1 MATAMESPMAFPDSP
16 MDPDEAA
23 FPCKGCGLILEEG
36 KAFELAGNRWHI
48 DCFRCNTCNTLL
60 DSDANLLLLGDGSLI
75 CNNCT
80 YSCSNCGNKI
90 EDLAILTGDQA
101 FCANC
106 FKCRNC
112 KRKIENLRY
121 ARTSQGIF
129 CMDCHEALMARRRK
143 KTAKSTNARS
153 KLSSNNVHLDKSL
166 PAIPPPEARKPA
178 YLSDN
183 QSPYPDTYAE
193 TPAAGVPSV
202 GKTVSELQRD
212 ADSRPSSADQ
222 NPPRDMLTLPST
234 TFRNNRHSTTSQRS
248 DFSGGGEEFLIPLAF
263 DPTPQPSTQ
272 SPSISNQVT
281 PRGVEEKPNES
292 FSTRPTPPLA
302 QSTIAKSNTSSPHIA
317 YQEKG
322 RQSSRDIIERHR
334 AGGSVSRSGSASASP
349 YVPTEEPRKSEDSPR
364 LSQLARTNEAQL
376 NDKFK
381 LQDAPKT
388 KKLAAS
394 TPNSRSEAST
404 PRAEIAPKDPVEQMT
419 TTKTLAA
426 PDIGSPSDQG
436 FSTPRLSS
444 DSSPAHSGTTE
455 SPRPAQLPATTMLQN
470 LPKRGDS
477 LDSAKRGQTMPRKE
491 FNSTAHIPSSLSGA
505 VNGTPSSQKPITSPT
520 DLARANGGKVISGPI
535 GSPDSKSIFDTT
547 DDTVNQTDLP
557 STAKGPNES
566 FVDPRAPPLP
576 PADHSRVRN
585 ESFSTLHSE
594 NQRYLDGQKS
604 PGLPRYSAGGE
615 FTMDEDM
622 ARIMGGDEPN
632 TQESFLRRV
641 SNSVRHGR
649 SYSDK
654 TGRLSRDRWP
664 RSPAVPTSSIGQEIS
679 SPSTASPENRD
690 ELTWFKNE
698 LRRERQ
704 KTVER
709 EKRIAELE
717 AQLDSAANIKQVNSE
732 LKEKR
737 STMVVLDTQKEIVIR
752 ELEVLTEHLAVAK
765 RSGEPFD
772 LSKLS
777 NTVLRE
783 FAEALEKL
791 KNSFAPQIEE
801 SIQKRN
807 DLVDEIANLTQMK
820 DKSFMEFEQLSSKN
834 AQLAE
839 LNNQLVHQIQGL
851 YKANSGAQAETPKPA
866 VNGLGIYPH
875 HKEKSNLSFE
885 AREMRNMSTDLTNI
899 DSTSTLQAG
908 EAEPVTVLQGPQ
920 MVNIRKAQPKKFD
933 WRKGQKVAKGVTKGL
948 KGAFSSTQQ
957 TYSKEMQFAETG
969 AYGSNTVGQEYSH
982 MPKNNQEPVKQGGF
996 GFFGNQ
1002 KAPPRSNGL
1011 YATQTNASTPSLL
1024 VDAATQLFGSDLE
1037 QRAEFEKT
1045 TIPAIVRKCVEEVES
1060 RGMDIEGIY
1069 RKSGGNS
1076 QVQQV
1081 KDWFENPSKDFD
1093 ISDPDL
1099 DIHAVTS
1106 GLKQYFRRLPV
1117 PLITYDVY
1125 DRLLDTTTI
1134 PDRENRVD
1142 AMQRAL
1148 EGLPRVHYET
1158 LEYLIQHLARVVQQE
1173 KENLM
1178 TSMNMAVVFAPT
1190 IMRPESISR
1199 ELSDTKMKNEA
1210 VMWMVENSERLFGK

>member
-1 MATAMESPMAFPDSP
+1 MLFPESPLDTDDIP
-16 MDPDEAA
+16 

-80 YSCSNCGNKI
+80 YSCSSCGNKI

-143 KTAKSTNARS
+143 KSAKGAAHRS
-153 KLSSNNVHLDKSL
+153 KPSNNAHLDKSL
-166 PAIPPPEARKPA
+166 PAIPPPEARKTA
-178 YLSDN
+178 YVADES
-183 QSPYPDTYAE
+183 SPYLEGYVEAPGDI
-193 TPAAGVPSV
+193 PSV
-202 GKTVSELQRD
+202 AKTMSELQRD
-212 ADSRPSSADQ
+212 VDSRPSTGDQ
-222 NPPRDMLTLPST
+222 TSPRDMLTLPST
-234 TFRNNRHSTTSQRS
+234 TFRNNRHSMMSQRS
-248 DFSGGGEEFLIPLAF
+248 DLSGGGGGEEFLIPLAF
-263 DPTPQPSTQ
+263 DPTPPAANQ
-272 SPSISNQVT
+272 SPAMANQVT
-281 PRGVEEKPNES
+281 PRVVEEKPKDY
-292 FSTRPTPPLA
+292 FSSRPAPTA
-302 QSTIAKSNTSSPHIA
+302 QSNVAKSNTSSPHIA

-322 RQSSRDIIERHR
+322 RRPSREVTEKGRS
-334 AGGSVSRSGSASASP
+334 GGDASRSGSQRTSSHIVA
-349 YVPTEEPRKSEDSPR
+349 ERPRQSQESPR
-364 LSQLARTNEAQL
+364 LSQQTARTNESASTER
-376 NDKFK
+376 FK
-381 LQDAPKT
+381 LQDAPR
-388 KKLAAS
+388 KKVASS

-404 PRAEIAPKDPVEQMT
+404 PRADLPTDPIEQF
-419 TTKTLAA
+419 TLSRTPATA
-426 PDIGSPSDQG
+426 DVNSPSDAG
-436 FSTPRLSS
+436 FATPNVSD
-444 DSSPAHSGTTE
+444 DSSPAMTDE
-455 SPRPAQLPATTMLQN
+455 SPKHAQLPTTSLLQT

-477 LDSAKRGQTMPRKE
+477 LDSAKRTQTIPRKE
-491 FNSTAHIPSSLSGA
+491 LNSAANIPSSLSA
-505 VNGTPSSQKPITSPT
+505 TVNGASPGSKSLMQPAE
-520 DLARANGGKVISGPI
+520 LARANGGKVISGPI
-535 GSPDSKSIFDTT
+535 GSPSSKSIFDTA
-547 DDTVNQTDLP
+547 DDSTNQPDLP
-557 STAKGPNES
+557 SAGRLGNES

-576 PADHSRVRN
+576 PSDHSRSRN

-594 NQRYLDGQKS
+594 HQRNLEGQKS
-604 PGLPRYSAGGE
+604 PGLPRYSTGVE
-615 FTMDEDM
+615 FSMDEDM
-622 ARIMGGDEPN
+622 ARIMGNEEQN
-632 TQESFLRRV
+632 AHESFLKRV

-664 RSPAVPTSSIGQEIS
+664 RSPPVGPSGIGQEIS
-679 SPSTASPENRD
+679 SPTSASPENRD
-690 ELTWFKNE
+690 ELAWFKNE

-704 KTVER
+704 KKIER

-717 AQLDSAANIKQVNSE
+717 AQLDSTANIRQVNSE

-737 STMVVLDTQKEIVIR
+737 STIVVLDSQKEIVVR

-777 NTVLRE
+777 NAVLRD
-783 FAEALEKL
+783 FAESLEKL
-791 KNSFAPQIEE
+791 KDSFAPQIEE

-851 YKANSGAQAETPKPA
+851 YKANSGAQAEATKPA
-866 VNGLGIYPH
+866 MNGLGIYSH
-875 HKEKSNLSFE
+875 HKEKSNLSFDS
-885 AREMRNMSTDLTNI
+885 RETMRNASTDLTNI
-899 DSTSTLQAG
+899 ESATTLQAG

-920 MVNIRKAQPKKFD
+920 MVNIRKGQPKKFD

-957 TYSKEMQFAETG
+957 SYSRDLQFAETG
-969 AYGSNTVGQEYSH
+969 AYGAQPLGQEYSSL
-982 MPKNNQEPVKQGGF
+982 PKANPEPVKQGGF

-1002 KAPPRSNGL
+1002 KTTTKPNGL
-1011 YATQTNASTPSLL
+1011 YASQANTSTPSLL

-1045 TIPAIVRKCVEEVES
+1045 EIPMIVKRCIEEVES
-1060 RGMDIEGIY
+1060 RGMDVEGIY
-1069 RKSGGNS
+1069 RKSGANS

-1081 KDWFENPSKDFD
+1081 KEWFENPTKDFD
-1093 ISDPDL
+1093 LSDPDL

-1106 GLKQYFRRLPV
+1106 GLKQYFRRLPT

-1125 DRLLDTTTI
+1125 DKLLDTTSI
-1134 PDRENRVD
+1134 AEKDVRLEG
-1142 AMQRAL
+1142 MQRAL
-1148 EGLPRVHYET
+1148 EDLPQVHYDV
-1158 LEYLIQHLARVVQQE
+1158 LEYLIQHLARVVLQE

-1178 TSMNMAVVFAPT
+1178 TPMNVAVVFAPT
-1190 IMRPESISR
+1190 IMRPESLNR

-1210 VMWMVENSERLFGK
+1210 VMWMVENSERLFVK

>member
-1 MATAMESPMAFPDSP
+1 MGTDNFR
-16 MDPDEAA
+16 
-23 FPCKGCGLILEEG
+23 KILEEG

-48 DCFRCNTCNTLL
+48 DCFRCNTCNTAL

-143 KTAKSTNARS
+143 KSAKGAAQRS
-153 KLSSNNVHLDKSL
+153 KLSNSSHLDKSL
-166 PAIPPPEARKPA
+166 PAIPPPDARKTA
-178 YLSDN
+178 YAPEDS
-183 QSPYPDTYAE
+183 SPYLEGYVEAPSD
-193 TPAAGVPSV
+193 VPSV
-202 GKTVSELQRD
+202 AKTMSELRD
-212 ADSRPSSADQ
+212 VDSRPSTGDQ
-222 NPPRDMLTLPST
+222 TPPRDLLTLPST
-234 TFRNNRHSTTSQRS
+234 TFRNNRQSVMSQRS
-248 DFSGGGEEFLIPLAF
+248 DLSGGGEEFLIPLAF
-263 DPTPQPSTQ
+263 DPTAQPAAA
-272 SPSISNQVT
+272 SPAMSNQLT
-281 PRGVEEKPNES
+281 PRVVEEKPKDY
-292 FSTRPTPPLA
+292 FSSRPGPTS
-302 QSTIAKSNTSSPHIA
+302 QHSVTKSNTSSPHIA

-322 RQSSRDIIERHR
+322 RQSSREATERSR
-334 AGGSVSRSGSASASP
+334 SGGNLSRSGSTTASP
-349 YVPTEEPRKSEDSPR
+349 YALAERPRRSEDSPR
-364 LSQLARTNEAQL
+364 LSQQLARN
-376 NDKFK
+376 NDQASSDRFK

-388 KKLAAS
+388 KKLSGS

-404 PRAEIAPKDPVEQMT
+404 PRADFGVDPMEQFT
-419 TTKTLAA
+419 TSRTLAA
-426 PDIGSPSDQG
+426 PDLGSPSDRG
-436 FSTPRLSS
+436 FSTPRLSNEP
-444 DSSPAHSGTTE
+444 SPSTTDG
-455 SPRPAQLPATTMLQN
+455 SPKHAQLPVTSILQN

-477 LDSAKRGQTMPRKE
+477 LDSAKRTQTIPRKE
-491 FNSTAHIPSSLSGA
+491 LNSAANIPSSLSA
-505 VNGTPSSQKPITSPT
+505 TVNGTASTPKPTMQPT

-535 GSPDSKSIFDTT
+535 GSPSSKSIFDT
-547 DDTVNQTDLP
+547 DDNSVGLTDLP
-557 STAKGPNES
+557 SAGKAGNES
-566 FVDPRAPPLP
+566 FIDPRAPPLP
-576 PADHSRVRN
+576 PSDHSRSRN
-585 ESFSTLHSE
+585 ESFNTLHSE
-594 NQRYLDGQKS
+594 NQRNLEKS
-604 PGLPRYSAGGE
+604 PGLPRYSTGGE

-622 ARIMGGDEPN
+622 ARIMAGDEVN
-632 TQESFLRRV
+632 AHESFLRRV

-654 TGRLSRDRWP
+654 TGRLSRERWP
-664 RSPAVPTSSIGQEIS
+664 RSPAVGHPSIGQEIS
-679 SPSTASPENRD
+679 SPTSASPEHRD
-690 ELTWFKNE
+690 ELAWFKNE

-704 KTVER
+704 KTIER
-709 EKRIAELE
+709 EKRITELE
-717 AQLDSAANIKQVNSE
+717 SHLDSTANIRQMNSE

-737 STMVVLDTQKEIVIR
+737 STIVVLDTQKEIVVR
-752 ELEVLTEHLAVAK
+752 ELELLTEHLAAAK

-772 LSKLS
+772 LTKMS
-777 NTVLRE
+777 NAVLRD

-820 DKSFMEFEQLSSKN
+820 DKSFMEFEQLSCKN

-851 YKANSGAQAETPKPA
+851 YKANSGTQPEPNKPA
-866 VNGLGIYPH
+866 MNGLGIYSH
-875 HKEKSNLSFE
+875 HKEKSNLSFDS
-885 AREMRNMSTDLTNI
+885 RETMRNPSTDLTNI
-899 DSTSTLQAG
+899 ESATTLQAG

-920 MVNIRKAQPKKFD
+920 MVNIRKGGQPRKFD

-957 TYSKEMQFAETG
+957 SYSRDLQFAETG
-969 AYGSNTVGQEYSH
+969 QYGGQPLGQEYSSL
-982 MPKNNQEPVKQGGF
+982 PKSNPEPVKQTGF

-1002 KAPPRSNGL
+1002 KAAPRSNGL
-1011 YATQTNASTPSLL
+1011 YAPQANTSTPSLL
-1024 VDAATQLFGSDLE
+1024 VDASAQLFGSDLE

-1045 TIPAIVRKCVEEVES
+1045 DIPMIVRRCVEEVEA
-1060 RGMDIEGIY
+1060 RGMDVEGIY

-1081 KDWFENPSKDFD
+1081 KEWFENPSKDFD
-1093 ISDPDL
+1093 LSDEDL

-1106 GLKQYFRRLPV
+1106 GLKQYFRRLPT

-1125 DRLLDTTTI
+1125 DKLLDTTSI
-1134 PDRENRVD
+1134 AEKDIRIE

-1148 EGLPRVHYET
+1148 EDLPRVHYDT
-1158 LEYLIQHLARVVQQE
+1158 LEYLIQHLARVVLQE

-1178 TSMNMAVVFAPT
+1178 TSMNVAVVFAPT
-1190 IMRPESISR
+1190 IMRPESLNR

-1210 VMWMVENSERLFGK
+1210 VMWMVENCESLFVN